1 MSIEKNNTF
10 YLNSDENID
19 QKLDLLLSAQQK
31 VALQN
36 YGIKTETP
44 DHFMALLC
52 HRELDQTLSNIL
64 GIDEIGFQIIL
75 KAFDM
80 ANHQSTINI
89 EENIFTGFKPQ
100 GVHS

>member
-10 YLNSDENID
+10 YLNSDKNIA
-19 QKLDLLLSAQQK
+19 QELSLLLSRQQIG
-31 VALQN
+31 ALQN

-64 GIDEIGFQIIL
+64 DIDEIDFQIIL
-75 KAFDM
+75 KTLNM
-80 ANHQSTINI
+80 SVNQSTTDI
-89 EENIFTGFKPQ
+89 EESIFTGFKPE
-100 GVHS
+100 GVQL